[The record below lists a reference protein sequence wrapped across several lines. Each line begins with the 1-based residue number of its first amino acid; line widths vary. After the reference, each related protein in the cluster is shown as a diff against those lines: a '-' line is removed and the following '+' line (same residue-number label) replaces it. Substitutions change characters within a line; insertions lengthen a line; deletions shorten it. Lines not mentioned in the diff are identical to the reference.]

1 MNYYLFYQ
9 VFVDIIRNS
18 GGNNIKRLLIV
29 AGVHDDLDM
38 TLSSEFKIP
47 VDPSDKLALSLHY
60 FSPLS
65 FTSEYYFEPYNWT
78 DDSGIIYTYEPS
90 LC

>member
-1 MNYYLFYQ
+1 MILNYYLFYQ

-38 TLSSEFKIP
+38 T
-47 VDPSDKLALSLHY
+47 
-60 FSPLS
+60 
-65 FTSEYYFEPYNWT
+65 
-78 DDSGIIYTYEPS
+78 
-90 LC
+90 